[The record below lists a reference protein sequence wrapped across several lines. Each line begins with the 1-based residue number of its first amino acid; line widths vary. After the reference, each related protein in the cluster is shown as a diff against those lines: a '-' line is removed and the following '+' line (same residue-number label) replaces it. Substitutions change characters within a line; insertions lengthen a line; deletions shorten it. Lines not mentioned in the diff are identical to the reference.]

1 MLKNKEFNML
11 ETNQMAPDFTLPDQN
26 GNDVTLSSFR
36 GKKVILYFY
45 PKDNTPGCTK
55 EACSLNEAKE
65 DLSGLNA
72 VIIGVSRDSAQ
83 SHQKFIAS
91 HGLSF
96 TLLTDKDHEV
106 MEMYGAYGKKMMYG
120 KETTGVIRT
129 TYIIDEEGKIV
140 KIFRKVNTATHGED
154 IKAFLEEA

>member
-1 MLKNKEFNML
+1 MLKDKELNML

-91 HGLSF
+91 YGLSF

-129 TYIIDEEGKIV
+129 TYIIDEAGKIL
-140 KIFRKVNTATHGED
+140 KIFKKVNTATHGED

>member
-1 MLKNKEFNML
+1 MLKDKELNML

-36 GKKVILYFY
+36 GKKIILYFY
-45 PKDNTPGCTK
+45 PKDNTSGCTK

-106 MEMYGAYGKKMMYG
+106 MEMYGAFGKKMMYG

-129 TYIIDEEGKIV
+129 TYIIDETGKIL
-140 KIFRKVNTATHGED
+140 KIFKKVNTATHGED

>member
-1 MLKNKEFNML
+1 ML

-91 HGLSF
+91 HDLSF